1 MENKDLHADLTVA
14 EVQDRWPQTI
24 VVFRDYAAACV
35 GCDLA
40 PFCTLSEVATE
51 YQLTLDRLLADL
63 QASIEP

>member
-1 MENKDLHADLTVA
+1 MENKTIHADLTVA

-24 VVFRDYAAACV
+24 IVFRDHAAACV

-40 PFCTLSEVATE
+40 PFCTLTE
-51 YQLTLDRLLADL
+51 AAVEFQLEIDRLLADL